1 MSARLEL
8 RLVEREGRRALLS
21 PGAGYFVATVDRG
34 APVAPGDLLGL
45 LLVLGREHEL
55 RLPDGAGLCL
65 AAPRAADARRSEVG
79 YGDEL
84 FSLEP
89 LDEGGHGAKSSAAE
103 RTAGDTGAGLVVAAT
118 QTGRYYDRPAPDRP
132 PFVRVGDEVH
142 AGQPIGLIEVMKTFN
157 QLVYGGSGLPTRARV
172 VAIRC
177 SNETEVRRGQELLRV
192 EPIV

>member
-8 RLVEREGRRALLS
+8 RLVERDGRRVLLA
-21 PGAGYFVATVDRG
+21 PGAGYFVAAVERG
-34 APVAPGDLLGL
+34 APVGPGDLLGL

-55 RLPDGAGLCL
+55 RLPEGAGLCL
-65 AAPRAADARRSEVG
+65 ATPRAADARRAEVG

-84 FSLEP
+84 FALEA
-89 LDEGGHGAKSSAAE
+89 LDAKGLAA
-103 RTAGDTGAGLVVAAT
+103 RGNTGPSAGDPSTGLAVPAT

-157 QLVYGGSGLPTRARV
+157 QLVYGGPGLPARARV
-172 VAIRC
+172 LAIRC

-192 EPIV
+192 EPIA